1 MDGLLERK
9 LFEAVSELTYE
20 IVPEQ
25 LGAVFFRSGRVRG
38 SVFTTASKI
47 GLKKDQWPA
56 SLILRLG
63 PGKTSL
69 KFVRGNELADGYEY
83 ELLDG
88 VTRVSSQ
95 KITVFK
101 S

>member
-9 LFEAVSELTYE
+9 ILEAVSELTYE
-20 IVPEQ
+20 VVPEQ
-25 LGAVFFRSGRVRG
+25 LGVAGKPGRARG
-38 SVFTTASKI
+38 IVYTSASKI
-47 GLKKDQWPA
+47 GLKKDQWPSA
-56 SLILRLG
+56 LVLRLG
-63 PGKTSL
+63 PGTSL
-69 KFVRGNELADGYEY
+69 KFARGNELADGYEY

-95 KITVFK
+95 KILVFK